1 MMHDALR
8 GDISAAAVP
17 DPLDRRTVTG
27 RRGNRQV
34 RFRPLFFRPRRPF
47 PAGDCQKRIP
57 GGSGICGL
65 AAVLASL
72 NEPLAAYIK
81 EAE

>member
-8 GDISAAAVP
+8 GDISAAQYQ
-17 DPLDRRTVTG
+17 T
-27 RRGNRQV
+27 
-34 RFRPLFFRPRRPF
+34 PRSSHRDQETREP
-47 PAGDCQKRIP
+47 PR
-57 GGSGICGL
+57 L

-72 NEPLAAYIK
+72 NEPLAAYVE